1 MCVCVCV
8 CVLFSLSLFPLKY
21 NLISHIWYDVYIY
34 IYTFTSLAATLEGRE
49 DDIIHNHLS
58 RRLERVALEDFKR
71 SLEESIHETIATTKQ
86 EGRLL
91 TPDEV
96 CVLCKYKYICI
107 DIYIYI
113 FVAVGY
119 VKRICGNACSYAC
132 FYVYKSLSL
141 SSSHTCSTLRMISCT
156 KTLESESSN

>member
-1 MCVCVCV
+1 VFCKCISIYVYVCAF
-8 CVLFSLSLFPLKY
+8 LSLSLFPLKY

-113 FVAVGY
+113 CCCGVCETDLRKCLF
-119 VKRICGNACSYAC
+119 ICMFLC
-132 FYVYKSLSL
+132 V
-141 SSSHTCSTLRMISCT
+141 
-156 KTLESESSN
+156 